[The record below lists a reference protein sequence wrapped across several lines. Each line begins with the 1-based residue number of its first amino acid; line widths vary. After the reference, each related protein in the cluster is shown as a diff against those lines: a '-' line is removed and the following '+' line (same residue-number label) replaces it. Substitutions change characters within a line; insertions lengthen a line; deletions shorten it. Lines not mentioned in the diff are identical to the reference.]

1 VAFLLGLAGVVSLAF
16 ADGGYDVV
24 FRNQVGILVWWML
37 GLGAALGL
45 VPLLRPSRLAIAGA
59 AAFLLFLAWMAFGL
73 IWTESVDSTLADVGR
88 VSVIAGFFLA
98 AMALRPDAGK
108 PRVIDGVA
116 AAICVV
122 CLAAV
127 ASRIFPGLFSDS
139 GETSL
144 LVSASEGR
152 LSFPVDYWN
161 GLAALA
167 AVGIAPVLA
176 VATEPGNRI
185 WRSVA
190 AGFLPILALTVFLT
204 YSRTGIIATLLAVVV
219 FCALATRFVQRAVT
233 LLVAVVA
240 SATLIAFVG
249 PRSEISDGVVNAG
262 LTGVADGTVMIAV
275 PLAALLV
282 GGIQWWLTRMDGRLA
297 AISWRPERRTLLI
310 AGAVGAAVLLIAF
323 LAGSGPSRV
332 SDAWHEFESPGEV
345 QDSGAG
351 RLSSFG
357 GNNRVQFWRA
367 AIDQFDSEPI
377 HGRGSGTFEL
387 WSNRSETTEGF
398 VRDAHSWYLETLG
411 ELGMVGGILLV
422 AIVLIVLLGG
432 GAVVL
437 RAKPDQ
443 RARLAAALAG
453 CVAFFVTAA
462 LDWTWELAVVPVAA
476 FLLAGT
482 LLMTPRAPAGS
493 VLRPPRTQLPIS
505 LRIGLPA
512 VAVVAVAAIWL
523 PFSQSYLLE
532 QSQSAAGRGDLEAAY
547 SDASSAADLPLS
559 GMGPILQQALLL
571 RDNGEFERALDKA
584 EEATDL
590 EPTNWRPWFVRSY
603 LEYRLGR
610 EPASRASF
618 ETALSL
624 NPHSSLLSQGFPG
637 DK

>member
-1 VAFLLGLAGVVSLAF
+1 LAGVVSLAF

-24 FRNQVGILVWWML
+24 FRNQVGILVWWIL
-37 GLGAALGL
+37 GLGAAFGL
-45 VPLLRPSRLAIAGA
+45 VPLLRPSRLALRGA

-73 IWTESVDSTLADVGR
+73 IWTESVNSTLGDIGR

-98 AMALRPDAGK
+98 AMALRPDSGK

-116 AAICVV
+116 AAVCVV

-127 ASRIFPGLFSDS
+127 ASRVFPGLFSDS

-185 WRSVA
+185 WRSVTA
-190 AGFLPILALTVFLT
+190 SFLPILALTVFLT
-204 YSRTGIIATLLAVVV
+204 YSRTGIIATILAVIV
-219 FCALATRFVQRAVT
+219 FCAFATRFVQRATT
-233 LLVAVVA
+233 LLVAAVA
-240 SATLIAFVG
+240 SGALIAFVG

-262 LTGVADGTVMIAV
+262 LTGIADGMVMIAV
-275 PLAALLV
+275 TLAALLV
-282 GGIQWWLTRMDGRLA
+282 GVIQWWLTRLDDRLA
-297 AISWRPERRTLLI
+297 AISWRPAKKTMLV
-310 AGAVGAAVLLIAF
+310 AGAVGVAVVLIAF

-345 QDSGAG
+345 QDSGSS
-351 RLSSFG
+351 RLSNFG

-367 AIDQFDSEPI
+367 AIDQFDSEPL

-387 WSNRSETTEGF
+387 WSNRSEDTEGF
-398 VRDAHSWYLETLG
+398 VRDAHSLYLETLG
-411 ELGMVGGILLV
+411 ELGVIGGLLLV
-422 AIVLIVLLGG
+422 TIIAIILVGG

-437 RAKPDQ
+437 RTKPEM

-476 FLLAGT
+476 FMLAGT
-482 LLMTPRAPAGS
+482 LIMTPRTAPDS
-493 VLRPPRTQLPIS
+493 VLRAPRIQVPTF
-505 LRIGLPA
+505 LRVGIPA
-512 VAVVAVAAIWL
+512 VVIFAVISIWL
-523 PFSQSYLLE
+523 PFTQAYLLE
-532 QSQSAAGRGDLEAAY
+532 QSKSDAGRGDLEAAY
-547 SDASSAADLPLS
+547 GAASRATNLPLS
-559 GMGPILQQALLL
+559 GMGPVLQQALLL
-571 RDNGEFERALDKA
+571 SDNGEFERALDKA
-584 EEATDL
+584 IEATSL
-590 EPTNWRPWFVRSY
+590 ESTNWRPWFVRSY
-603 LEYRLGR
+603 LESQLGD
-610 EPASRASF
+610 ESASRTSF
-618 ETALSL
+618 ETARNL
-624 NPHSSLLSQGFPG
+624 NPTSSLLSQGFPG